1 MNGFYWVNEEE
12 AVALEWV
19 LAIALLAAWVAAT
32 LLARR

>member
-1 MNGFYWVNEEE
+1 MNGFYWVKEEE

-19 LAIALLAAWVAAT
+19 VAVAVVAVWVVAT